1 MLSPN
6 DSQSASESF
15 KKTLDGFFVLTY
27 AGFGFRATPV
37 FSMAIKS
44 AVVLNEEIGRRLLN
58 VREAAQ
64 YLGLEVD
71 TVYKKARLREL
82 PCVKVGRA
90 LRFDLKALER
100 FVEQHTIETI
110 D

>member
-1 MLSPN
+1 MLHKEP
-6 DSQSASESF
+6 
-15 KKTLDGFFVLTY
+15 
-27 AGFGFRATPV
+27 AT
-37 FSMAIKS
+37 
-44 AVVLNEEIGRRLLN
+44 VVLNELIGRRLLN

-71 TVYKKARLREL
+71 TVYKKARLREV

-90 LRFDLKALER
+90 LRFDVKALER
-100 FVEQHTIETI
+100 FVEQHTIKTI

>member
-1 MLSPN
+1 MLARHS
-6 DSQSASESF
+6 DL
-15 KKTLDGFFVLTY
+15 KTKSVVRLHPRRKMVHKEPAEMVLDI
-27 AGFGFRATPV
+27 A
-37 FSMAIKS
+37 
-44 AVVLNEEIGRRLLN
+44 IGRRLMN

-71 TVYKKARLREL
+71 TIYKKARLREV

-90 LRFDLKALER
+90 LRFDVKALER
-100 FVEQHTIETI
+100 FIEQHTIETI

>member
-1 MLSPN
+1 L
-6 DSQSASESF
+6 ER
-15 KKTLDGFFVLTY
+15 TDGT
-27 AGFGFRATPV
+27 
-37 FSMAIKS
+37 SDMAVKS
-44 AVVLNEEIGRRLLN
+44 ALVLNGGVGKRLLN

-82 PCVKVGRA
+82 PFVKVGRA

-100 FVEQHTIETI
+100 FVEQHTVETI